1 MGGLS
6 IFWSGPVS
14 EIPTDLSL
22 AINHALRIVSWQ
34 ENLMTEEMPPVWMWP
49 LEWELDLWFEDVQR
63 QRELRYN
70 PDGADDREEPEMMHN
85 ELADRFRR

>member
-1 MGGLS
+1 
-6 IFWSGPVS
+6 
-14 EIPTDLSL
+14 
-22 AINHALRIVSWQ
+22 
-34 ENLMTEEMPPVWMWP
+34 MTEEMPPVWMWP